1 MSEPLSNQNVPHVIS
16 NAKADQAMSAEGQW
30 MALQEASLAT
40 KLSMATLRRYIKRK
54 RLKWRRE
61 GKTTNSKVQ
70 VWITPDLMDDP
81 DADRMSTDGFDDI
94 LNPDVD
100 ALTPEDFVL
109 GEIEDSDQV
118 DQANRETLQWLREK
132 LDDRESKI
140 ENLTQKLM
148 ESQAKHM
155 DVVQNLNNQLMNAN
169 YRNGYL
175 ESVQANQEQ
184 AIKLLTDTQATKSW
198 WSKLTSWLSGK
209 P

>member
-70 VWITPDLMDDP
+70 VWITPDLMDGP

>member
-198 WSKLTSWLSGK
+198 CSKLTSWLSGK

>member
-1 MSEPLSNQNVPHVIS
+1 MSEPLSNQNVPHILS
-16 NAKADQAMSAEGQW
+16 NARADQALPAEGQW
-30 MALQEASLAT
+30 MALQEASIAT

-70 VWITPDLMDDP
+70 VWITRDLIDDP
-81 DADRMSTDGFDDI
+81 NDDRMSTEGFDDI
-94 LNPDVD
+94 LNPESET
-100 ALTPEDFVL
+100 LSPEDFVL
-109 GEIEDSDQV
+109 GEIEEADQV

-140 ENLTQKLM
+140 EELTEKLM
-148 ESQAKHM
+148 EAQVKQLE
-155 DVVQNLNNQLMNAN
+155 VVQSLNHQLMNAN

-175 ESVQANQEQ
+175 ESQQTNHEQ
-184 AIKLLTDTQATKSW
+184 TIKLLTDSQSKKSW
-198 WSKLTSWLSGK
+198 WVKLTDWLSGK